1 MDSNI
6 KSILVVNP
14 EEGVR
19 RKFVEFFGTF
29 GYEVL
34 AVGSAREAIST
45 VITRKVDV
53 LILNMDLPE
62 LDGCDVAP
70 IIRKIDPHVRVIL
83 TLEDDPE
90 EREVETVQTEQF
102 ECWTQPLNMEGL
114 LRSIQG
120 ERSADP
126 QDGFSPTLSTQ
137 PHGSGATE
145 SE

>member
-19 RKFVEFFGTF
+19 RKFVEFFGTS
-29 GYEVL
+29 GYKVL
-34 AVGSAREAIST
+34 AVGSAREAISA
-45 VITRKVDV
+45 VINRKVDV

-83 TLEDDPE
+83 TLEDDSE

-120 ERSADP
+120 GRPADLRA
-126 QDGFSPTLSTQ
+126 GLSPSLSVQ
-137 PHGSGATE
+137 SPGSDATE